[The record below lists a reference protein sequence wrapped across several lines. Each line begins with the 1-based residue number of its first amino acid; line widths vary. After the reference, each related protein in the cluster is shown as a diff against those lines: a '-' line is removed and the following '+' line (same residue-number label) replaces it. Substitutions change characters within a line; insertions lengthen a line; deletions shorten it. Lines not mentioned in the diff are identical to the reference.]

1 MTQCRSVQRIHVV
14 LRKLEATAPFIPP
27 EHTTACRCMYVGR
40 SQVNRQLKTRK
51 DAF

>member
-1 MTQCRSVQRIHVV
+1 MTWWCSAQSIHMV